1 MGLNWIDILLIVILI
16 VTFILG
22 IIKGFIRQIIGLLA
36 VIIGLILAVNFYP
49 SVSDLYLRWI
59 SHKVLP
65 YLLGFLTIFFAV
77 LAFGWLVAYL
87 LSKLMK
93 GPLKFFNHVLGGGIG
108 LLKGILI
115 CGVVVFAFLLFPV
128 NKQALKAS
136 KLSPPCVKVTKAVF
150 FLIPQ
155 EIKEQFKEAYDDIMG
170 TGEKHEREI

>member
-16 VTFILG
+16 ITFILG
-22 IIKGFIRQIIGLLA
+22 LIKGFIRQIIGILA

-49 SVSDLYLRWI
+49 FVSDFYLRWI
-59 SHKVLP
+59 THKVLP

-77 LAFGWLVAYL
+77 LGLGWLISHL

-93 GPLKFFNHVLGGGIG
+93 GPLKFLNHVLGGGIG

-128 NKQALKAS
+128 NKEALKTS
-136 KLSPPCVKVTKAVF
+136 KLSPHCVKVTKAVF
-150 FLIPQ
+150 FLIPK
-155 EIKEQFKEAYDDIMG
+155 EIKEQFKEAYQDVMG
-170 TGEKHEREI
+170 TGEKHGREI

>member
-1 MGLNWIDILLIVILI
+1 MGLNWVDILLIVILAI
-16 VTFILG
+16 TFILG
-22 IIKGFIRQIIGLLA
+22 LVKGFIRQIIGLLA

-49 SVSDLYLRWI
+49 FASDFYLRLT

-77 LAFGWLVAYL
+77 LALGWLISRL

-93 GPLKFFNHVLGGGIG
+93 GPLKFLNHVLGGGIG
-108 LLKGILI
+108 LIKGILI

-128 NKQALKAS
+128 NKEALKGS
-136 KLSPPCVKVTKAVF
+136 KLSPYCVQATKAVF

-155 EIKEQFKEAYDDIMG
+155 EMKEQFKEAYKDIMG
-170 TGEKHEREI
+170 TGEKHGREV